1 MTEPPNC
8 GDRDTFDRALDKAAA
23 GIGLRIELAQHAL
36 MWAHFQYVLEA
47 NRQFNLT
54 RITAP
59 ADAAVKHYADS
70 ISLLCVPGIE
80 AADPLAVLDVGTGAG
95 FPVVPLAIMCSPWRI
110 TAIDGTAK
118 KVRFVAE
125 TVAALGLA
133 NVEAH
138 HMRAADLGRQMGRW
152 FDLVVLRAVAKL
164 AAGLDEVHG
173 VVRPG
178 GEIIFYK
185 TAGIAGD
192 ELAQGHRT
200 ARKLGLQPLDPVD
213 VSLPAPEGPIRR
225 RFIRYE
231 RPASGQGS

>member
-1 MTEPPNC
+1 M
-8 GDRDTFDRALDKAAA
+8 GLRVDRAQ
-23 GIGLRIELAQHAL
+23 RII

-54 RITAP
+54 RITTP
-59 ADAAVKHYADS
+59 VDAAVKHYADS
-70 ISLLCVPGIE
+70 LSLLCVPGIH
-80 AADPLAVLDVGTGAG
+80 AAGPLAVLDVGTGAG
-95 FPVVPLAIMCSPWRI
+95 FPAVPLAILCREWQI
-110 TAIDGTAK
+110 IAIDGTAK

-133 NVEAH
+133 NVEARQV
-138 HMRAADLGRQMGRW
+138 RAADLGRQVGGT

-178 GEIIFYK
+178 GEVILYK
-185 TAGIAGD
+185 TAGIARD
-192 ELAQGHRT
+192 ELAQGDRT
-200 ARKLGLQPLDPVD
+200 ARNLGLQPLDPVD
-213 VSLPAPEGPIRR
+213 VSVPSPEGAILR
-225 RFIRYE
+225 RFIRYG

>member
-8 GDRDTFDRALDKAAA
+8 CDRDLFDKALDKAAE
-23 GIGLRIELAQHAL
+23 GMGLGVNRAQRAM

-70 ISLLCVPGIE
+70 VSLLCVPDIHSGG
-80 AADPLAVLDVGTGAG
+80 PLTVLDVGTGAG
-95 FPVVPLAIMCSPWRI
+95 FPAVPLAIMCREWRI
-110 TAIDGTAK
+110 VAIDGTGK

-133 NVEAH
+133 NVEARQV
-138 HMRAADLGRQMGRW
+138 RAADLGRQMAER
-152 FDLVVLRAVAKL
+152 FDLVVLRAVSKL
-164 AAGLDEVHG
+164 AAGLDEVHR

-178 GEIIFYK
+178 GEVILYK
-185 TAGIAGD
+185 TVGIARD
-192 ELAQGHRT
+192 ELAQGNRT

-213 VSLPAPEGPIRR
+213 VSVPSPEGPILR
-225 RFIRYE
+225 RFIRYR
-231 RPASGQGS
+231 RPASGQGA